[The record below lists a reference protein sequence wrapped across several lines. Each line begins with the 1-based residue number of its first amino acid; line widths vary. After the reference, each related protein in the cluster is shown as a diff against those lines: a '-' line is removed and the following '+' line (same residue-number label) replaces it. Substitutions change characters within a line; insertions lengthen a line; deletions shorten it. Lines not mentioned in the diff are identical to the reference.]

1 MNFDA
6 ETWRMIG
13 IGMLQTIYMTGIA
26 SLLSYV
32 IGLPLGVIL
41 VVTEKDGIRP
51 MPTLNRILG
60 FVINILRSVPFII
73 LLILVMPVTK
83 VLVGTKIGPTAM
95 IPPLVFSAAPYIARM
110 IESSLKEVDYG
121 VVEAAKSMGASTW
134 QIIYKVLVP
143 EAVPSILVGAAI
155 SVTTII
161 GYTAMA
167 GFVGGE
173 GLGDIAIRY
182 GVYRYEFPIMI
193 VTTVLLVVIVQIVQA
208 GGISLSKKSDKR
220 IR

>member
-32 IGLPLGVIL
+32 LGLPLGVIL

-60 FVINILRSVPFII
+60 FIINILRSVPFII

-95 IPPLVFSAAPYIARM
+95 IPPLVFSAAPYIVGM
-110 IESSLKEVDYG
+110 IASSLKEDDYG
-121 VVEAAKSMGASTW
+121 VIEAAKSMGASTW

>member
-60 FVINILRSVPFII
+60 FAINILRSVPFII

-121 VVEAAKSMGASTW
+121 VIEAAKSMGASTW

>member
-1 MNFDA
+1 
-6 ETWRMIG
+6 
-13 IGMLQTIYMTGIA
+13 
-26 SLLSYV
+26 
-32 IGLPLGVIL
+32 
-41 VVTEKDGIRP
+41 

-121 VVEAAKSMGASTW
+121 VIEAAKSMGASTW

>member
-121 VVEAAKSMGASTW
+121 VIEAAKSMGASTW
-134 QIIYKVLVP
+134 QIVYKVLVP

>member
-32 IGLPLGVIL
+32 LGLPLGVIL

-60 FVINILRSVPFII
+60 FIINILRSVPFII

-121 VVEAAKSMGASTW
+121 VIEAAKSMGASTW

>member
-121 VVEAAKSMGASTW
+121 VIEAAKSMGASTW

-193 VTTVLLVVIVQIVQA
+193 VTTVLLVIIVQIVQA

>member
-51 MPTLNRILG
+51 MPMLNRILG

-121 VVEAAKSMGASTW
+121 VIEAAKSMGASTW

>member
-1 MNFDA
+1 MADDWN
-6 ETWRMIG
+6 WGR
-13 IGMLQTIYMTGIA
+13 LQTIYMTGIA

-32 IGLPLGVIL
+32 LGLPLGVIL

-60 FVINILRSVPFII
+60 FIINILRSVPFII

-121 VVEAAKSMGASTW
+121 VIEAAKSMGASTW

>member
-32 IGLPLGVIL
+32 LGLPLGVIL

-60 FVINILRSVPFII
+60 FIINILRSVPFII

-121 VVEAAKSMGASTW
+121 VIEAAKSMGASTW
-134 QIIYKVLVP
+134 QLIYKVLVP

>member
-41 VVTEKDGIRP
+41 VVTERDGIRP

-60 FVINILRSVPFII
+60 FIINILRSVPFII

-121 VVEAAKSMGASTW
+121 VIEAAKSMGASTW

>member
-1 MNFDA
+1 
-6 ETWRMIG
+6 MIG
-13 IGMLQTIYMTGIA
+13 IGMLQTVYMTGIA

-32 IGLPLGVIL
+32 IGLPLGVVL

-60 FVINILRSVPFII
+60 FIINILRSVPFII

-121 VVEAAKSMGASTW
+121 VIEAAKSMGANTW

-208 GGISLSKKSDKR
+208 GGIKLSKKSDKR

>member
-51 MPTLNRILG
+51 VPTLNRILG

-121 VVEAAKSMGASTW
+121 VIEAAKSMGASTW

>member
-60 FVINILRSVPFII
+60 FIINILRSVPFII

-121 VVEAAKSMGASTW
+121 VIEAAKSMGASTW

>member
-6 ETWRMIG
+6 DTWRMIG
-13 IGMLQTIYMTGIA
+13 LGILQTLYMVGA
-26 SLLSYV
+26 SSLVSYI

-41 VVTEKDGIRP
+41 VVTDRDGIKP
-51 MPTLNRILG
+51 MPMLNKVLG
-60 FVINILRSVPFII
+60 FIINILRSVPFII
-73 LLILVMPVTK
+73 LLIMMLPVTK
-83 VLVGTKIGPTAM
+83 FLVGTKIGTTAM
-95 IPPLVFSAAPYIARM
+95 IPPLVFSASPYIARM

-121 VVEAAKSMGASTW
+121 VIEAAKSMGAGTW

-143 EAVPSILVGAAI
+143 EAVPSILVGASI
-155 SVTTII
+155 SVTTIL

-182 GVYRYEFPIMI
+182 GFYRYDFEIMLL
-193 VTTVLLVVIVQIVQA
+193 TAALLVILVQIIQSVGA
-208 GGISLSKKSDKR
+208 RLVRKSDKR

>member
-32 IGLPLGVIL
+32 LGLPLGVIL

-60 FVINILRSVPFII
+60 FIINILRSVPFII

-121 VVEAAKSMGASTW
+121 VIEAAKSMGASTC
-134 QIIYKVLVP
+134 K
-143 EAVPSILVGAAI
+143 SIHC
-155 SVTTII
+155 
-161 GYTAMA
+161 
-167 GFVGGE
+167 
-173 GLGDIAIRY
+173 
-182 GVYRYEFPIMI
+182 
-193 VTTVLLVVIVQIVQA
+193 
-208 GGISLSKKSDKR
+208 KSF
-220 IR
+220 

>member
-13 IGMLQTIYMTGIA
+13 IGMLQTVYMTGIA

-32 IGLPLGVIL
+32 IGLPLGVVL

-60 FVINILRSVPFII
+60 FIINILRSVPFII

-121 VVEAAKSMGASTW
+121 VIEAAKSMGANTW

-208 GGISLSKKSDKR
+208 GGIKLSKKSDKR